1 MENIATQI
9 KGLKE
14 ERAGKI
20 TGMDGLVT
28 KMIGEKRSLTQD
40 EQTQYDNFKK
50 EVEGIDSRIAILEDA
65 EKRALATAKTT
76 GYAGAGSDDGDTGET
91 ERREKQK
98 MYNKWTWKRALQ
110 IGTVRG
116 ARRDG
121 VEAELDQIERQEM
134 LECGVS
140 EMSNE
145 SILAPAQVF
154 ARARNVQRRD
164 MDATTATAAPNNEG
178 SFTIQTNVE
187 GIVDV
192 FMPEMAIGKLPIM
205 RMNNLRGNVQF
216 PQAQTLPS
224 AGWNTENGGAT
235 EKTPKFA
242 KLNLSPKRL
251 AAYIQLSNQLLTQ
264 SEANISRFANRFLVN
279 ASAIELE
286 KAFFKGGSSNEP
298 SGILSST
305 SNYTLIYAG
314 DAVNNAVNANG
325 SRLVWADW
333 VKLVT
338 TPKGVNSSDGQAYV
352 TSPAMKGRAQ
362 ITPRQSSGVEGN
374 FILPNYNSGVNGY
387 QVIGTTNMPDTYT
400 KGGSTVLS
408 AIIFGDW
415 SQSVIAS
422 WGGMEIGIDPYVNM
436 KEGLTNVVLNT
447 YMDCGVLN
455 PAAFA
460 AIKDAQSY

>member
-20 TGMDGLVT
+20 TGMDGLVN
-28 KMIGEKRSLTQD
+28 KMIGEKRSLTSD
-40 EQTQYDNFKK
+40 EQTQYDAMKA
-50 EVEGIDSRIAILEDA
+50 EVESIDKRMAILEET
-65 EKRALATAKTT
+65 EKRQLATAKPA
-76 GYAGAGSDDGDTGET
+76 GYSGAGSEGGDTGET

-98 MYNKWTWKRALQ
+98 MYDKWTWKRALT

-121 VEAELDQIERQEM
+121 VEDELDKEERKTM
-134 LECGVS
+134 LESGVS
-140 EMSNE
+140 ELSNE

-154 ARARNVQRRD
+154 QRARNIQRRD
-164 MDATTATAAPNNEG
+164 MDATTATAAPSNEG

-192 FMPEMAIGKLPIM
+192 FLPEMVVGKLPIM

-216 PQAQTLPS
+216 PQSQTLPA
-224 AGWNTENGGAT
+224 AGWNTENGTAT
-235 EKTPKFA
+235 EKTPRFA

-264 SEANISRFANRFLVN
+264 SEANISRFANRFLVQ

-286 KAFFKGGSSNEP
+286 KVFLKGGGSNEP
-298 SGILSST
+298 SGILAST
-305 SNYTLIYAG
+305 SNYTLLYAG
-314 DAVNNAVNANG
+314 DAANNAVNANG

-333 VKLVT
+333 VKLVS
-338 TPKGVNSSDGQAYV
+338 TPKTSNSPDGQAYV
-352 TSPAMKGRAQ
+352 TSPSIKGRAQ

-374 FILPNYNSGVNGY
+374 FILQNWNSGVNGY
-387 QVIGTTNMPDTYT
+387 QVLGTTNMPDTYS
-400 KGGSTVLS
+400 KGGSTILS

-422 WGGMEIGIDPYVNM
+422 WGGMEIGVDPYVNM
-436 KEGLTNVVLNT
+436 KEGLTNVVLNS